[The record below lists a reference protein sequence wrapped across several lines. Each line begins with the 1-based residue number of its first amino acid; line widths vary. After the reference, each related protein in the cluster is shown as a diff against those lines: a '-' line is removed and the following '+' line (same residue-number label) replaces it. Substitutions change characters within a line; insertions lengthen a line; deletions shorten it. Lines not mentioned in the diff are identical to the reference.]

1 MKKCEC
7 QKGKDGICFVERAK
21 ENLRGYTLIEGF
33 PGMGLVGTISAKY
46 LTEQVKFTEI
56 GHIECDFFTPVIR
69 VHHGLPMYPSRIYVS
84 KEHKLVVLLSEQIIP
99 STLVN
104 NLSKETIK
112 WINQKGIT
120 RVISLAGIKTE
131 GEGNAET
138 VYGIAANEE
147 SLKELKKY
155 DIEIIDEGLTTGVT
169 AMMLLEMRK
178 QHKFKA
184 YSLLGSANTAADYMA
199 SAELLKKL
207 NIILGLKIT
216 VKPLMQEAKKTQ
228 EMVLK
233 HLNDLKKTEENT
245 EEFEKGPQMYT

>member
-1 MKKCEC
+1 
-7 QKGKDGICFVERAK
+7 
-21 ENLRGYTLIEGF
+21 
-33 PGMGLVGTISAKY
+33 
-46 LTEQVKFTEI
+46 
-56 GHIECDFFTPVIR
+56 
-69 VHHGLPMYPSRIYVS
+69 
-84 KEHKLVVLLSEQIIP
+84 
-99 STLVN
+99 
-104 NLSKETIK
+104 
-112 WINQKGIT
+112 
-120 RVISLAGIKTE
+120 
-131 GEGNAET
+131 
-138 VYGIAANEE
+138 
-147 SLKELKKY
+147 
-155 DIEIIDEGLTTGVT
+155 
-169 AMMLLEMRK
+169 MMLLEMRK